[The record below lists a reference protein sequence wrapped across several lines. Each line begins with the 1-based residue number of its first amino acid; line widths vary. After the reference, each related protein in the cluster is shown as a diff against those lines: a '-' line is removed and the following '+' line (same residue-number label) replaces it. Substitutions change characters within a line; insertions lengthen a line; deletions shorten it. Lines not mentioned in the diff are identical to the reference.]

1 MPILTNNDP
10 PKQEL
15 CMTELTHY
23 RKAGRSMTLTVPKS
37 LRDFLDWQEGE
48 LIVVTAHQNSLVLRA
63 IRKEMMD
70 DLRRH
75 VQEIEH
81 PN

>member
-1 MPILTNNDP
+1 MLPNNDP

-15 CMTELTHY
+15 CLHELTHY
-23 RKAGRSMTLTVPKS
+23 RKAGKSYSLTVPKA
-37 LRDFLDWQEGE
+37 LRDFLDWKEGE
-48 LIVVTAHQNSLVLRA
+48 LIVVTAHKNSLVLRV
-63 IRKEMMD
+63 IREQMMD